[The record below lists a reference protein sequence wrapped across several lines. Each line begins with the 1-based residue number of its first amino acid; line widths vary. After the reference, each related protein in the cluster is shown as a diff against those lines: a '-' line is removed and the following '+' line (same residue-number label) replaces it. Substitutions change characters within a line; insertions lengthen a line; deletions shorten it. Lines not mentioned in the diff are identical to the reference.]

1 MISRQPHGQRARR
14 SSVRPM
20 LSRLLQRYDAQLV
33 TRPLTTKSITA
44 FGISCVTDVSMQ
56 RLVPPPAPKQSS
68 SSEASLD
75 AGRIARQSVWS
86 GAIMAPILHYWFK
99 LLERVPA
106 LGPLPAPIAR
116 LAVDS
121 ATLMPL
127 SHVFYFAYMSFWV
140 HGGST
145 THISDDLQAR
155 LLPALKAGY
164 VVIPATML
172 VNLTLVPLRF
182 RVLFV
187 NLVLGAGWGGFLNLM
202 ANTPTPEAAA
212 SKSGRTL
219 ERRTTAYT

>member
-1 MISRQPHGQRARR
+1 
-14 SSVRPM
+14 M

-33 TRPLTTKSITA
+33 MRPLRTKSITA
-44 FGISCVTDVSMQ
+44 FGISVATDVSLQ

-68 SSEASLD
+68 SSGASLD
-75 AGRIARQSVWS
+75 ARRIARQSIWS
-86 GAIMAPILHYWFK
+86 GAIMAPMLHHWFK

-106 LGPLPAPIAR
+106 LGPLPGPIVR

-127 SHVFYFAYMSFWV
+127 SHVLYFAYMSFWV

-145 THISDDLQAR
+145 TYISADLHAN
-155 LLPALKAGY
+155 LPPALKAGY

-172 VNLTLVPLRF
+172 VNLTLVPLRA

-202 ANTPTPEAAA
+202 ANTPTPAPAA
-212 SKSGRTL
+212 SKSGQML
-219 ERRTTAYT
+219 RRWSMPYT

>member
-75 AGRIARQSVWS
+75 AGRIARQSIWS
-86 GAIMAPILHYWFK
+86 GAIMAPMLHYWFK
-99 LLERVPA
+99 LLERVP
-106 LGPLPAPIAR
+106 
-116 LAVDS
+116 AVDS